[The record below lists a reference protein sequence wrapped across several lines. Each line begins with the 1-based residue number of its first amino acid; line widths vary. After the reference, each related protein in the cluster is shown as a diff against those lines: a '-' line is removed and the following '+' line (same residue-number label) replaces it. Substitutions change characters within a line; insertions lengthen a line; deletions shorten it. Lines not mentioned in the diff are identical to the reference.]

1 MHSDH
6 CTQEFEITDKTT
18 NTINNLIT
26 HHDNYHQF
34 LPQRINTHDYFMK
47 LAQVSAERSTCARIQ
62 TAAVITLDKHV
73 VSTGYNGTANGKTH
87 CQDHWIEQF
96 KQERKTKSVTETITD
111 SIQLQKE
118 WQDYIK
124 SETFST
130 NHHAWSRINEFHGEQ
145 NAILWAARHGV
156 STLNTTMYTVY
167 SPCLD
172 CAKLIVGAGIS
183 KVYYKYTYKRDTS
196 GIDLLKNHNIIIK
209 SL

>member
-1 MHSDH
+1 MHSDKS
-6 CTQEFEITDKTT
+6 TQESEITNKTT
-18 NTINNLIT
+18 N
-26 HHDNYHQF
+26 HDNCHQF
-34 LPQRINTHDYFMK
+34 IPQRITTHDYFMK
-47 LAQVSAERSTCARIQ
+47 LAQVSAERSTCVRIQ

-87 CQDHWIEQF
+87 CQDYWIENF
-96 KQERKTKSVTETITD
+96 KQERKTETITD
-111 SIQLQKE
+111 STQLQKE
-118 WQDYIK
+118 WQDYIQ

-130 NHHAWSRINEFHGEQ
+130 NHHTWSRLNEFHGEQ

-172 CAKLIVGAGIS
+172 CAKLIVGAGIV
-183 KVYYKYTYKRDTS
+183 KVYYKHIYKRDTS
-196 GIDLLKNHNIIIK
+196 GIELLKNHNIIIE